1 MTDSFKMAD
10 TSKTMQPME
19 NEHPIRA
26 SAMVPFVGT
35 SIEFLLHC
43 QQVLTEEESVK
54 GVLKRFVGIFND
66 YFSLT
71 HATYFLIETTGVE
84 GELKRASVRFPPLKV
99 IEEELLQ
106 KIRPIVLG
114 MLGSTEDA
122 RTGVNSL
129 RLGESEYFF
138 AVFADAS
145 GGEGVLLWKQPS
157 LSLRSPL
164 LRQLT
169 DQPTAISTLIDFV
182 TRTAQQTCRWLK
194 RLDSTQ
200 AMLYQD
206 EVTGLYNYRYLD
218 VALNSELKRLHRFHS
233 PFSLLFIDLDN
244 FKGVNDSHGHIT
256 GSSVL
261 RQVGDVIKLAVR
273 DVDNVIRY
281 GGDEFVVVLI
291 GANSRQALQAAE
303 RVRSRV
309 QGSVFRSEDRQSVHL
324 TVSIGIASCPEHGM
338 DKASIL
344 KMADETM
351 YASKRGGKNRVMI
364 VNGSG
369 GSAFSE
375 SGEVVS

>member
-1 MTDSFKMAD
+1 MNDSMKLGTLSDNELSIRSA
-10 TSKTMQPME
+10 TS
-19 NEHPIRA
+19 A
-26 SAMVPFVGT
+26 PFSGT
-35 SIEFLLHC
+35 SIEFLQHC
-43 QQVLTEEESVK
+43 QQALMEEEAFK
-54 GVLKRFVGIFND
+54 GVLKRFVGILTD
-66 YFSLT
+66 YFALT
-71 HATYFLIETTGVE
+71 HAAYFLVETPGLE
-84 GELKRASVRFPPLKV
+84 GDQKKAAVRFPPLKV
-99 IEEELLQ
+99 LDEDILQKLRPMICGMLKSTEEL
-106 KIRPIVLG
+106 KYG
-114 MLGSTEDA
+114 MSSVRVAET
-122 RTGVNSL
+122 T
-129 RLGESEYFF
+129 YFF
-138 AVFADAS
+138 ATFADIN
-145 GGEGVLLWKQPS
+145 GGDGVLVWRQPP
-157 LSLRSPL
+157 LSIRSPL
-164 LRQLT
+164 LRQLS
-169 DQPTAISTLIDFV
+169 DQPQSLLPLLDFV
-182 TRTAQQTCRWLK
+182 TKTAQQTCRWLK

-218 VALNSELKRLHRFHS
+218 VALNSELRRLQRFHS

-309 QGSVFRSEDRQSVHL
+309 QGTVFRSEEREPLHL
-324 TVSIGIASCPEHGM
+324 TVSIGIASCPEHGL

-351 YASKRGGKNRVMI
+351 YASKRGGKNRVMM
-364 VNGSG
+364 VHGTTG
-369 GSAFSE
+369 KATE
-375 SGEVVS
+375 EEVTS

>member
-1 MTDSFKMAD
+1 MTDLSRTAVSAEAD
-10 TSKTMQPME
+10 G
-19 NEHPIRA
+19 
-26 SAMVPFVGT
+26 MVRTAAVSPFAGS
-35 SIEFLLHC
+35 SIDFLQHC
-43 QQVLTEEESVK
+43 QQVLTEEESFK
-54 GVLKRFVGIFND
+54 GVLKRFVSILSD
-66 YFSLT
+66 YFGLT
-71 HATYFLIETTGVE
+71 HATYFLTEVVVAHE
-84 GELKRASVRFPPLKV
+84 EPKRNSVRFPPLKV
-99 IEEELLQ
+99 LEEELLQ
-106 KIRPIVLG
+106 KIRPVIAG
-114 MLGSTEDA
+114 MLLSEEDI
-122 RTGVNSL
+122 RTGINTIRVANTD
-129 RLGESEYFF
+129 YFF
-138 AVFADAS
+138 AVVIDPC
-145 GGEGVLLWKQPS
+145 GGDGILLWRQPP
-157 LSLRSPL
+157 LSVRSPL
-164 LRQLT
+164 LRQLS
-169 DQPTAISTLIDFV
+169 DQPASLTPLLDFV

-218 VALNSELKRLHRFHS
+218 VALNSELRRLQRFHS

-244 FKGVNDSHGHIT
+244 FKGVNDVHGHLT

-309 QGSVFRSEDRQSVHL
+309 QGTVFKSEDRQPVNL
-324 TVSIGIASCPEHGM
+324 TVSIGIASCPEHGRE
-338 DKASIL
+338 KTAIL

-364 VNGSG
+364 VNGSPG
-369 GSAFSE
+369 AAVNEASE
-375 SGEVVS
+375 KVIR